1 MSAATRLGM
10 SSRDEVVGLLAPALG
25 DATAA
30 GVVDAAARSLG
41 LVGDEWPS
49 EKRRAVLEQVAAQP
63 GLVGITARVV
73 LHRFRPVPPAAP
85 SAIAGASQP
94 VGLAHPAGKAHPA
107 AAHPA
112 AAQPPADPGG
122 PSIEAPASVRS
133 GTKPWEVV
141 CDLLAPALGA
151 DGARAAV
158 ERGVKALGL
167 GRAITSA
174 QALGLLEHVA
184 REPGVVG
191 IAARFA
197 KTRLHLLSW

>member
-10 SSRDEVVGLLAPALG
+10 SSREEVVGLLAPALG

-73 LHRFRPVPPAAP
+73 LHRFRPLPPAAP
-85 SAIAGASQP
+85 SATGGATQP
-94 VGLAHPAGKAHPA
+94 TGLAHPAGPAHAPA
-107 AAHPA
+107 AV
-112 AAQPPADPGG
+112 QPPASPGG
-122 PSIEAPASVRS
+122 PAIEAPASVRS

-151 DGARAAV
+151 DGARTAV